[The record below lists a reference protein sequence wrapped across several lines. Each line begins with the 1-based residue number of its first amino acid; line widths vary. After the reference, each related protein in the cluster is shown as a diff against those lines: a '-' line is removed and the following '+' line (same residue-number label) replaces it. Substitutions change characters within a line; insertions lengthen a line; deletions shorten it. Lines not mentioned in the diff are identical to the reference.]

1 LIFRDAAASLAWF
14 RRWDRVSISRYSA
27 YRCAV
32 AAGAVRADPAGREGS
47 PIARGPQNLLRYS
60 HLGVQFVIILIAF
73 ALGGA
78 WLDKRLSAGGLVTLA
93 GIFAGAAIGFY
104 VMYREI
110 PRK

>member
-1 LIFRDAAASLAWF
+1 
-14 RRWDRVSISRYSA
+14 
-27 YRCAV
+27 V
-32 AAGAVRADPAGREGS
+32 ATGRAGGS
-47 PIARGPQNLLRYS
+47 GIAPKSGDFLRYS

-104 VMYREI
+104 FIYRAI
-110 PRK
+110 ARK

>member
-1 LIFRDAAASLAWF
+1 MAGPGGGAPITPGPRDF
-14 RRWDRVSISRYSA
+14 
-27 YRCAV
+27 
-32 AAGAVRADPAGREGS
+32 
-47 PIARGPQNLLRYS
+47 LRYS

-78 WLDKRLSAGGLVTLA
+78 WLDERLSAGGLVTLA

-104 VMYREI
+104 ILYREI